1 MICVYRRTLLIWL
14 LVAIMPVALM
24 GGSLSYYY
32 KVQSE
37 NLMKKNKAA
46 QEKELNR
53 ELLPMQW
60 SPAKQALEK
69 ELYEDKSVSQITW
82 APNGI
87 SAVYVRKTGAVSK
100 ICIKKAG
107 ESKERVLGD
116 YSSNTQGMFWSPNN
130 SYVLLSE
137 KSGEGTT
144 SKIIRTDT
152 LAVQTPAISS
162 TLLPVW
168 SPDGNRLAA
177 ANLEKDKNNNII
189 TIRMYTVGSK
199 DSRVLLKS
207 PFAFGLYFVEYW
219 DHDGI
224 IGYSEVDQNGQRV
237 KKTLAAPQR

>member
-1 MICVYRRTLLIWL
+1 MICIYRRTILTWL
-14 LVAIMPVALM
+14 LVAILPVALM
-24 GGSLSYYY
+24 GGSLRYYF

-37 NLMKKNKAA
+37 NAMRNKQTAQAA
-46 QEKELNR
+46 ELNR

-87 SAVYVRKTGAVSK
+87 SAVYIRKNSAGSK

-116 YSSNTQGMFWSPNN
+116 YSSNTQGMFWSPN
-130 SYVLLSE
+130 SIYLLLSE

-144 SKIIRTDT
+144 SRIVRADS
-152 LAVQTPAISS
+152 LAVQMPAISS

-177 ANLEKDKNNNII
+177 ANLEKDKSNNLI
-189 TIRMYTVGSK
+189 TIRMYTVGVK
-199 DSRVLLKS
+199 DSRILLKS
-207 PFAFGLYFVEYW
+207 PFDFGLYFVEYW
-219 DHDGI
+219 DQNGT
-224 IGYSEVDQNGQRV
+224 IGYSEVDKSGQRV
-237 KKTLAAPQR
+237 KKTLAAPKS